1 MTIPVELP
9 AEFESTLREE
19 ARKADLDPGAY
30 VVRALCE
37 HLRKRQK
44 LPPSVP
50 RPEAEL
56 LEKVNLGFSQEE
68 WQRYHALIGKRW
80 AETLTEEDQRELIG
94 LSDRLEKANA
104 RRMEA
109 LAELASRRGVSF
121 ETLMKD
127 LGIESPP
134 YV

>member
-19 ARKADLDPGAY
+19 AKKADLDPGAY
-30 VVRALCE
+30 VVKALCE
-37 HLRKRQK
+37 HLRKTQE
-44 LPPSVP
+44 LPPRLP
-50 RPEAEL
+50 RGEAAL
-56 LEKVNLGFSQEE
+56 LEKINLGFSQEE
-68 WQRYHALIGKRW
+68 WQRYHTLIEKRW
-80 AETLTEEDQRELIG
+80 AETLTEEEQRELIG
-94 LSDRLEKANA
+94 FTDRLEKANA

-109 LAELASRRGVSF
+109 LVELAGRRGVSL

-127 LGIESPP
+127 LGIEPPP